1 LPPPQTSQPAGSD
14 TLGPYYEGLYVGFVQ
29 IWRHTRPRHSAW
41 TLQGPL
47 QFKPMPSE
55 RFFVHKE
62 DGSLVRLKGRL
73 VRFLDEEPPTG
84 SDKSA
89 IRTALEVSPDAEGLV
104 QADIGTSPNEIP
116 LNGFL
121 GRQAYAETP
130 MVPAPSSATSPGVQG
145 EIAADAS
152 YVYVCT
158 AKDTWKR
165 AAVSTW

>member
-1 LPPPQTSQPAGSD
+1 
-14 TLGPYYEGLYVGFVQ
+14 
-29 IWRHTRPRHSAW
+29 
-41 TLQGPL
+41 
-47 QFKPMPSE
+47 MPSE

-104 QADIGTSPNEIP
+104 QADVGTGPNEIP

-158 AKDTWKR
+158 ATDTWKR
-165 AAVSTW
+165 AAIATW

>member
-1 LPPPQTSQPAGSD
+1 MATEK
-14 TLGPYYEGLYVGFVQ
+14 YFV
-29 IWRHTRPRHSAW
+29 
-41 TLQGPL
+41 
-47 QFKPMPSE
+47 FSE
-55 RFFVHKE
+55 SGELKRM
-62 DGSLVRLKGRL
+62 KGRI
-73 VRFLDEEPPTG
+73 VRFLDNEDPSG

-89 IRTALEVSPDAEGLV
+89 IRTSLEVSPDAAGLV
-104 QADIGTSPNEIP
+104 QADVGTAPNEIP

-130 MVPAPSSATSPGVQG
+130 MVPVPASATAPGVQG

-165 AAVSTW
+165 AAVATW